1 MAIFLDAESRAR
13 LIALLPPRHATR
25 CYSPLPHC
33 YDHLTLAFA
42 PSKNLIKRLLP
53 WAGTAAELHLGE
65 EASSRQIWP
74 ISFDHASARADSP

>member
-13 LIALLPPRHATR
+13 LIALLPPRHAT
-25 CYSPLPHC
+25 HC

-74 ISFDHASARADSP
+74 ISFDHALARADYP